1 VESIGGG
8 CDWGIGGLRGVE
20 PGARG
25 GSLIRGPSFRGIDWL
40 GSICGGRAGKSLRL
54 EAAERGHGGVGR
66 WVSGLLGGP
75 GNFLFCRKVMKGYLI
90 DFNLA
95 NVSDLFFLLD
105 AYCTFYAC
113 FLYYVMLI
121 ESEILSLCFLVFA
134 CRISTRSS

>member
-20 PGARG
+20 SGARG
-25 GSLIRGPSFRGIDWL
+25 GSLIRGPSFRGIDWV

-105 AYCTFYAC
+105 AYCTFYC
-113 FLYYVMLI
+113 CVHYLMLI
-121 ESEILSLCFLVFA
+121 ESEILSFCFLDFA